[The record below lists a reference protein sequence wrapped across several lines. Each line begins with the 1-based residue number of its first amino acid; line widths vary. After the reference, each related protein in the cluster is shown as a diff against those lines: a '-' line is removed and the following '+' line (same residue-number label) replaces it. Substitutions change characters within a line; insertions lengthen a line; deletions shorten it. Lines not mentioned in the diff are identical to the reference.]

1 MYALLQ
7 IVAMLANT
15 LSTIVIIWF
24 IISMLFAFNV
34 VSRDNQFL
42 WEVNMAIERLL
53 APILSPIRRILPNT
67 GAIDFSPLVLI
78 LILNA
83 LVYILQD
90 IALR

>member
-1 MYALLQ
+1 MYALIQ

-53 APILSPIRRILPNT
+53 SPILAPIRRILPNT

-78 LILNA
+78 LLLNA
-83 LVYILQD
+83 LIFILQD
-90 IALR
+90 IAVR